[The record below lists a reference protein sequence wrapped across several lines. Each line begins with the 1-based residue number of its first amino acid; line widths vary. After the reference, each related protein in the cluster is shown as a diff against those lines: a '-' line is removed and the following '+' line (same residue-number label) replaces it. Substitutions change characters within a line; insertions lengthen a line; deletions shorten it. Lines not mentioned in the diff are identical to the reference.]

1 MKNKTKPRVGGNR
14 MEIEFNVMVRKML
27 TELRRGIN
35 EHSKTFNK
43 EIENIRRFQTEATLL
58 RSTVTEIKNTL
69 GGLNSRLNKVE
80 KIISET
86 KTGSHPN
93 QSSKKRKM
101 EKKGKTA

>member
-1 MKNKTKPRVGGNR
+1 

-58 RSTVTEIKNTL
+58 RSTVTEIKKYTR
-69 GGLNSRLNKVE
+69 G
-80 KIISET
+80 T
-86 KTGSHPN
+86 QQQTN
-93 QSSKKRKM
+93 QSR
-101 EKKGKTA
+101 EKNQ